1 MFKQGFSCPVLLF
14 RMSSSTKI
22 ISYTGLSPSIVK
34 LPNLFYYNSSYI
46 IPGSS
51 HFARH
56 YYGNL
61 N

>member
-1 MFKQGFSCPVLLF
+1 MFKQGFSCPVLLV
-14 RMSSSTKI
+14 RMFSSTSN

-34 LPNLFYYNSSYI
+34 LPNLFYYIISYI